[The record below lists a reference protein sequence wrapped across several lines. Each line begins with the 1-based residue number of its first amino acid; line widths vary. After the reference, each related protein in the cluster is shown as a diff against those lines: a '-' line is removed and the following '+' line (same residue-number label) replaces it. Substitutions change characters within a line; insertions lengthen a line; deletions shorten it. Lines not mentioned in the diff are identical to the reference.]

1 MGSELERE
9 EELTASDWKHMYYI
23 LLRGMDAA
31 MERLEVDAPAAA
43 RRALE
48 TSMDEAEEYYIS
60 RDGCKNLP
68 FTLWADLGKN

>member
-1 MGSELERE
+1 MKIKFERE
-9 EELTASDWKHMYYI
+9 EELTAADWKHMYCI

-31 MERLEVDAPAAA
+31 LERLEVDAPAAA

-60 RDGCKNLP
+60 RDGCKN
-68 FTLWADLGKN
+68 

>member
-1 MGSELERE
+1 MKIKFERE
-9 EELTASDWKHMYYI
+9 EELTAADWKHMYCI

-31 MERLEVDAPAAA
+31 LEHLPDAPFAA

-60 RDGCKNLP
+60 RDGRKN
-68 FTLWADLGKN
+68 

>member
-1 MGSELERE
+1 MKIKFERE
-9 EELTASDWKHMYYI
+9 EELTAADWKHMYCI

-31 MERLEVDAPAAA
+31 LEHLPDASFAA

-60 RDGCKNLP
+60 RDGCKN
-68 FTLWADLGKN
+68 